1 MALSFGCQGANTKWR
16 ENEIVNQ
23 DPTDEVDID
32 ALVDRASWSNVQK
45 MVALLVC
52 LALVCDGF
60 DNLAYGLVI
69 PALSRQYSVL
79 PGAFGI
85 VLALGFVGLTLGTIT
100 AGPLGD
106 RVGRK
111 PVLLGCIILFALFT
125 LATVSA
131 NSVFMLGV
139 LRFLAGLG
147 LGGAIPNATALIAES
162 TGAKHRHLAVS
173 AGAVS
178 IIVGGILSAALASV
192 ILPHEGWRVLFYIAG
207 GISLASAPLI
217 YFGVPE
223 SPKFLARD
231 VRNTAKLRGALARL
245 RVPFPQNARITRSAG
260 VEDSHFAFGTIFGAE
275 LLWDTLA
282 LWFAFFCAMTLGY
295 LMASWI
301 PTMLAGIGWDQRSSS
316 LGLLTFN
323 SGGLVGTGCAAALMG
338 YFSSRILAAF
348 AMAGVVIALSVA
360 FAPSLAVLD
369 PRLIFVAL
377 FALGAC
383 VIAVTSPLFAIATHI
398 YPTRARSAGVACA
411 VAFGRVGAIASSFIG
426 AAVSRL
432 DTHGVAYFYL
442 AAALLGGST
451 LALLLIR
458 QHTRPTM
465 REFAGTPSRKLLM

>member
-1 MALSFGCQGANTKWR
+1 MAR
-16 ENEIVNQ
+16 ENLIVNR
-23 DPTDEVDID
+23 DDTDQVVEID
-32 ALVDRASWSNVQK
+32 ALVDRAGWSSGQ
-45 MVALLVC
+45 MIVALLVC
-52 LALVCDGF
+52 LALICDGF

-69 PALSRQYSVL
+69 PALSREYSVL
-79 PGAFGI
+79 PSAFGI

-100 AGPLGD
+100 AGQLGD

-111 PVLLGCIILFALFT
+111 PVLLGSIIVFALFT
-125 LATVSA
+125 LSTVSA
-131 NSVFMLGV
+131 GSVFTLGA

-147 LGGAIPNATALIAES
+147 LGGALPNATALIAES
-162 TGAKHRHLAVS
+162 TGSKHRHLAVS
-173 AGAVS
+173 AAAVS

-207 GISLASAPLI
+207 AISLVSAPLI

-231 VRNTAKLRGALARL
+231 VRRTAKVQRALARL
-245 RVPFPQNARITRSAG
+245 GVPFPPNAQIKRMADTKEAN
-260 VEDSHFAFGTIFGAE
+260 FAFSTIFGAQ
-275 LLWDTLA
+275 LLWNTLA
-282 LWFAFFCAMTLGY
+282 LWFAFLCAMTLGY

-316 LGLLTFN
+316 LGLLMFN
-323 SGGLVGTGCAAALMG
+323 SGGLVGTGCAALLMG

-348 AMAGVVIALSVA
+348 SMAGAVIALSVA

-426 AAVSRL
+426 AAVSKL

-465 REFAGTPSRKLLM
+465 SGFAGTPIKKLLT